1 MSDKIITG
9 GGTEYLLRRRFE
21 LLKRKEDEEMKEW
34 VKIFDETITVA
45 EPTKK
50 ITRPLLQS
58 CKGMTEMYALLSI
71 TANKDET
78 DKTGNDNGI
87 LFIGYMGVSYGRLCD
102 MSNNCDVIVHS
113 THVNEK
119 FTFFERS
126 VANNALIYN
135 SANVQNGYFDCS
147 SMLPDYDNFILSPSS
162 RPYKGTI
169 KARVFAR

>member
-1 MSDKIITG
+1 
-9 GGTEYLLRRRFE
+9 
-21 LLKRKEDEEMKEW
+21 MKEW

-45 EPTKK
+45 ELTNK

-71 TANKDET
+71 TANENES

-113 THVNEK
+113 THINDK
-119 FTFFERS
+119 FTFFERTLRS
-126 VANNALIYN
+126 NALLYN
-135 SANVQNGYFDCS
+135 SANVQSGWFDCS
-147 SMLPDYDNFILSPSS
+147 GMSPDYDNFILSPFS

-169 KARVFAR
+169 KAIVFAR